1 MNHKINY
8 KTFSFKK
15 NIIFIFLFLILFIFT
30 SCESNISGTGYE
42 IKDNID
48 DLSDS
53 EIYQVLKNVK
63 LTTEPMHLG
72 SVQIPNLSDIKV
84 EKTSNT
90 EIYSGDVETY
100 IEKLR
105 DKNVEYYYDYK
116 KFVSFGD
123 MLNIDFVGS
132 VDNIEYPE
140 LCTNPEN
147 GGVML
152 VIGSNSFIKG
162 FENQLIAKRT
172 RRTYP
177 VVVTLPDDYPN
188 PLIAGKVATFRV
200 TINRIYSARTPD
212 TDENFYYKFSP
223 SRSTYSAVFRQEISE
238 ILTNER
244 NFIINMEYQIKI
256 KDELLKNSIY
266 IPTNDAIAWQL
277 SNVITNDIETASKY
291 KITFEE
297 LIQNAGYNVK
307 EYYKAALN
315 KAINNL
321 KPIMLSNKLKDIYSD
336 IKITNEN
343 REFWFENF
351 KKFAG
356 LHENSTYDQLVKLYG
371 KEKIEDEIYDYYI
384 YQKLQS
390 VVTMYE
396 LGFNLSS
403 EEEEEIE
410 SLEEQNVTTSQADNI
425 IADDSVDNVVS
436 ENANLNE
443 NINTA
448 PLAHES

>member
-1 MNHKINY
+1 MNHKINL
-8 KTFSFKK
+8 KFSLFNK
-15 NIIFIFLFLILFIFT
+15 NIFIIFLFLILIIFS
-30 SCESNISGTGYE
+30 SCEANIQGTGYE
-42 IKDNID
+42 INDKIV
-48 DLSDS
+48 DLTDQ
-53 EIYQVLKNVK
+53 EIYKVLKNVK
-63 LTTEPMHLG
+63 LASEPMYLG
-72 SVQIPNLSDIKV
+72 TVQIPNLSDIKV

-140 LCTNPEN
+140 LCTNPDN

-152 VIGSNSFIKG
+152 AIGSGDFIKG

-212 TDENFYYKFSP
+212 TDENFYYRFSP
-223 SRSTYSAVFRQEISE
+223 SKSTNSFIFRQEIGNM
-238 ILTNER
+238 LTDER
-244 NFIINMEYQIKI
+244 NFMINMEYQTKI

-266 IPTNDAIAWQL
+266 IPTNEAIAWQL
-277 SNVITNDIETASKY
+277 SNVISKDLETASKY

-297 LIQNAGYNVK
+297 LIQNAGYSVK
-307 EYYKAALN
+307 EYYASAVN

-321 KPIMLSNKLKDIYSD
+321 KPIMLSHKLRDIYSD
-336 IKITNEN
+336 IKISDEN
-343 REFWFENF
+343 RKSWFFNF
-351 KKFAG
+351 KNFAG
-356 LHENSTYDQLVKLYG
+356 LHENSTYEQLIKLYG
-371 KEKIEDEIYDYYI
+371 NNMIEDEIYDYYI
-384 YQKLQS
+384 YQRLQS
-390 VVTMYE
+390 VVSMYE
-396 LGFNLSS
+396 PGFDMSI
-403 EEEEEIE
+403 EEEEELE
-410 SLEEQNVTTSQADNI
+410 SLEKQNVTTSQVDNI
-425 IADDSVDNVVS
+425 IDDGSEEIVNSGDDNEV
-436 ENANLNE
+436 
-443 NINTA
+443 NTP
-448 PLAHES
+448 PLSHES